1 MPTSKKLREQEPGE
15 EPLAAEQRAYGKKR
29 ARLLQRY
36 QGQFVALY
44 QGRVVGH
51 GPNDEDLARQ
61 MLKNS
66 EMHRSLSKEL
76 TKNLP
81 FMRYLRQKWC
91 ADCARLRPRL

>member
-1 MPTSKKLREQEPGE
+1 MPTSKKLKEQEPGE
-15 EPLAAEQRAYGKKR
+15 EPLAAEERAYGKKR

-61 MLKNS
+61 MFEKFGDAPFFIQKV
-66 EMHRSLSKEL
+66 EKEP
-76 TKNLP
+76 TVFYEVP
-81 FMRYLRQKWC
+81 SPEVVR
-91 ADCARLRPRL
+91 